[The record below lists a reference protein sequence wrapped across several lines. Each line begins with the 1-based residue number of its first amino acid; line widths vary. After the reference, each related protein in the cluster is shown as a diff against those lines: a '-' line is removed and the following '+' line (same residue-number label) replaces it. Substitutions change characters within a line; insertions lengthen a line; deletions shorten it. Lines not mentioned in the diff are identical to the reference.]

1 MRAQSVISTVLSLP
15 VHEQAITI
23 ASRYCKETETS
34 KTAEV
39 CHLGSAD
46 CLLGSADCLLGSS
59 ESHLGSADCLLG
71 SSESHLS
78 SADWA
83 TTSAENYT
91 TTKKSATT
99 IKNRSKVG
107 TGSATV
113 SPFQISRQQFFLLT
127 A

>member
-39 CHLGSAD
+39 C
-46 CLLGSADCLLGSS
+46 
-59 ESHLGSADCLLG
+59 HLGSADCLLG